1 LKNYELRASVVSKW
15 FDYLLDYL
23 GIIIHSNTE
32 SITFGNLN
40 ESDHRIPAMPSQSNQ
55 EGHYFAEADFG
66 LNFEN
71 LKSEYINWHREENI
85 IGCIKTIQRWI

>member
-1 LKNYELRASVVSKW
+1 M
-15 FDYLLDYL
+15 
-23 GIIIHSNTE
+23 H
-32 SITFGNLN
+32 
-40 ESDHRIPAMPSQSNQ
+40 SQSNQ